1 MTVRVHSPFS
11 GVNDLITAKPNQARK
26 RCRRKPSQA
35 NKEFDVMSLLAKTRL
50 AVAGS
55 LAGLAVLSATAFAEP
70 VVRMDVDTVRL
81 VKLAGQPATVV
92 LSNPLYADATIQ
104 GDRLVLIG
112 KNTGRTNVIV
122 LDLDGNQLANFLVK
136 VQRDENQV
144 VSIYRAGQR
153 RTLQCEPFCDDV
165 LVVND
170 DAALF
175 KNQLEQ
181 ITGKT
186 GLATG
191 GGGGAG
197 GGAQ

>member
-1 MTVRVHSPFS
+1 
-11 GVNDLITAKPNQARK
+11 
-26 RCRRKPSQA
+26 
-35 NKEFDVMSLLAKTRL
+35 MSLLAKTRL

-175 KNQLEQ
+175 KNQIDQ

>member
-1 MTVRVHSPFS
+1 
-11 GVNDLITAKPNQARK
+11 
-26 RCRRKPSQA
+26 
-35 NKEFDVMSLLAKTRL
+35 MSLLAKTRL
-50 AVAGS
+50 TVAGS
-55 LAGLAVLSATAFAEP
+55 LAALAMMSATAFAEP
-70 VVRMDVDTVRL
+70 VVKMDVDTVRL
-81 VKLAGQPATVV
+81 VKLAGLPATVV

-112 KNTGRTNVIV
+112 KTTGRTNVIV

-144 VSIYRAGQR
+144 VSVYRAGQR

-175 KNQLEQ
+175 KNQVEQ